1 MAWPVD
7 MEWKADEQLM
17 FRWASAVGV
26 TEPWPSQ
33 GMQSGVRIPNP
44 PLSVWVFVP
53 LARAAGDP
61 VVLAQ
66 IVQVVNVLA
75 LFGFAFLGTLP
86 AIPEQMRRVWFAGLA
101 LEAVNPLAVSL
112 SRKIWAQSLLPAF
125 ALAIFS
131 GHAFRR
137 SRTGAFVWGLS
148 GMLAGQVHMSGF
160 FLSAVLAIWTWLS
173 ERRLADN
180 RIRTRWLFWFA
191 GSLIAAIPL
200 LPWLS
205 SLMQPGTGPAR
216 DWTATREPR
225 QLFFWLVDS
234 LGINTS
240 YLYRPEWF
248 WFLGEPRINGTPTYL
263 MAVAHVAIL
272 GVAVYCIARWAVTIR
287 PSLIP
292 SRESGDVW
300 LWIYAAAFGVTALLM
315 LAGVRAR
322 THYAIVFYPLPFVW
336 LAWLL
341 TTHGSRRLYQ
351 AVLVLQLLI
360 SVTVLWQVH
369 RDGGVPGGA
378 YGASYREQARQPSA
392 AP

>member
-1 MAWPVD
+1 MADSNPGWRKVLGFPVLAALVCGIVLRMAWPAD

-26 TEPWPSQ
+26 TEPWPTQ

-61 VVLAQ
+61 VMLAQ

-86 AIPEQMRRVWFAGLA
+86 AIPESMRRAWFAGIA
-101 LEAVNPLAVSL
+101 LQAVNPLAVTL
-112 SRKIWAQSLLPAF
+112 SRKVWAQCLLPAF

-160 FLSAVLAIWTWLS
+160 FLCAVLAIWTWLS
-173 ERRLADN
+173 ERRLDDRRLRA
-180 RIRTRWLFWFA
+180 RWMFWFA

-200 LPWLS
+200 LPWMTS
-205 SLMQPGTGPAR
+205 VMQPGSGPAR

-225 QLFFWLVDS
+225 QLFLWLVDS
-234 LGINTS
+234 LGLDTS
-240 YLYRPEWF
+240 
-248 WFLGEPRINGTPTYL
+248 
-263 MAVAHVAIL
+263 
-272 GVAVYCIARWAVTIR
+272 
-287 PSLIP
+287 
-292 SRESGDVW
+292 
-300 LWIYAAAFGVTALLM
+300 
-315 LAGVRAR
+315 
-322 THYAIVFYPLPFVW
+322 
-336 LAWLL
+336 
-341 TTHGSRRLYQ
+341 
-351 AVLVLQLLI
+351 
-360 SVTVLWQVH
+360 
-369 RDGGVPGGA
+369 
-378 YGASYREQARQPSA
+378 
-392 AP
+392 